1 MDRLVENLLCRA
13 LVPGS
18 VFSVGSVGELLRFLL
33 SLGKGRS
40 REGADCFWGVE
51 GVEGTDQLIERCK
64 HLQRKGR
71 GGILVKTCKPGQDQ
85 SLDLPTIGPD
95 TVKNAAEAGLSGVIV
110 HAGASLLV
118 DSQESA
124 KIADQHKIFV
134 SGVKP

>member
-51 GVEGTDQLIERCK
+51 GVEGVVNFCSGSAILYF
-64 HLQRKGR
+64 
-71 GGILVKTCKPGQDQ
+71 GG
-85 SLDLPTIGPD
+85 
-95 TVKNAAEAGLSGVIV
+95 
-110 HAGASLLV
+110 
-118 DSQESA
+118 
-124 KIADQHKIFV
+124 
-134 SGVKP
+134 